1 YEVIWFLCAAFCS
14 CDYREFRPYVN
25 QHPYA
30 TLIADLVDHTGF
42 VVGKH
47 IGVQRLAVSASLS
60 RRVHR
65 SAGKFVSRKN
75 RVLDQQKFGQGKQ
88 TWTNRVAP
96 VKRRVFAQS

>member
-1 YEVIWFLCAAFCS
+1 MD

-47 IGVQRLAVSASLS
+47 IGV
-60 RRVHR
+60 
-65 SAGKFVSRKN
+65 
-75 RVLDQQKFGQGKQ
+75 
-88 TWTNRVAP
+88 
-96 VKRRVFAQS
+96 

>member
-1 YEVIWFLCAAFCS
+1 MVHSWC

-47 IGVQRLAVSASLS
+47 IGV
-60 RRVHR
+60 
-65 SAGKFVSRKN
+65 
-75 RVLDQQKFGQGKQ
+75 
-88 TWTNRVAP
+88 
-96 VKRRVFAQS
+96 